1 MFAALGMMFGV
12 IRFVGKR
19 TLAGKSKRVEKYAS
33 EIRLA
38 RSRRE
43 LENLEKRITKDNE
56 KKLLP
61 PGGFGDL
68 MELIETRAIELGE
81 MDMATKVRETAAEMD
96 LVESHEKM
104 LEEMEGTREAVAGLQ
119 EELSQMRRKGPPGR
133 GKRKGPPRRRG
144 GNDSGY
150 RMQQSGGPRRP
161 SLHPADLDGDGFVTE
176 EEKRIYR
183 QKMEQEDGLWEY
195 D

>member
-1 MFAALGMMFGV
+1 MAAALDFILNIDSLLGLPDGTLEIMFAALGMMFGI
-12 IRFVGKR
+12 IRFVGRR
-19 TLAGKSKRVEKYAS
+19 TLAGKSKRVERYAS

-43 LENLEKRITKDNE
+43 LENLERRITKDNE

-133 GKRKGPPRRRG
+133 GKPKGPPRRRVG
-144 GNDSGY
+144 E
-150 RMQQSGGPRRP
+150 MIQ
-161 SLHPADLDGDGFVTE
+161 
-176 EEKRIYR
+176 RI
-183 QKMEQEDGLWEY
+183 E
-195 D
+195 

>member
-1 MFAALGMMFGV
+1 MYEDG
-12 IRFVGKR
+12 
-19 TLAGKSKRVEKYAS
+19 AS
-33 EIRLA
+33 TPGLDKLA
-38 RSRRE
+38 RDVCSS
-43 LENLEKRITKDNE
+43 
-56 KKLLP
+56 
-61 PGGFGDL
+61 GFGDVRDDNYQFECGSPDRIL
-68 MELIETRAIELGE
+68 DKAI
-81 MDMATKVRETAAEMD
+81 MAVALSDEVNAKDFIAKTQ
-96 LVESHEKM
+96 KM

-133 GKRKGPPRRRG
+133 GKRKGPPRRG

-183 QKMEQEDGLWEY
+183 QKMEQEDDLWEY

>member
-1 MFAALGMMFGV
+1 
-12 IRFVGKR
+12 
-19 TLAGKSKRVEKYAS
+19 
-33 EIRLA
+33 
-38 RSRRE
+38 
-43 LENLEKRITKDNE
+43 
-56 KKLLP
+56 
-61 PGGFGDL
+61 

-81 MDMATKVRETAAEMD
+81 MDMASQVRQTAAEADM
-96 LVESHEKM
+96 VESHERM

-119 EELSQMRRKGPPGR
+119 EELSEMRRKGPPGKGR

-144 GNDSGY
+144 GDDSGY

-183 QKMEQEDGLWEY
+183 QRKEQEDGLWEY